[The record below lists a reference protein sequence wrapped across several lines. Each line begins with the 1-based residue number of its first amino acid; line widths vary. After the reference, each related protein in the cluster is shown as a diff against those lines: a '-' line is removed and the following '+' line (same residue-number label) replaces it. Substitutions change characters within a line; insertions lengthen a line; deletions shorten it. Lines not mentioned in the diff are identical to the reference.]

1 MQTDTKE
8 SKMENNDETV
18 LISKKEYK
26 QLKYDST
33 VLSALIGAG
42 VNNWEGYD
50 GIMKALEEYNE
61 EDDKR

>member
-1 MQTDTKE
+1 
-8 SKMENNDETV
+8 MENNDETV